1 MKRFIQIL
9 FLLLLVSGFAAAYE
23 YHMPVNVQSKMTPAV
38 LLPGDEAVL
47 AIEMVNGAASYAVGK
62 DAGVGNFAQ
71 GTLLSTPLNRTSL
84 KSTPVLEVLT
94 EDRQNLGMI
103 GPNDR
108 ITVYYKIRAAD
119 NISSGTYL
127 LDFQVV
133 GGYDIT
139 TINREILIKVDDTPV
154 SLARAETAA
163 STFNL
168 NVANPRENTL
178 NAVTIVPSAKG
189 IVFSPDQYYIGTMDP
204 DEVFTIS
211 FGIKSEDAAKSL
223 TRPANLSF
231 SAKFKNGDNW
241 HMSGAYVT
249 TYTPPQDNSTQSSYL
264 LPLGIVALVVIV
276 AGGYMY
282 RRRKLS
288 GKLNNKPSSNN
299 SNINKS
305 SDSVSSNSSNSKS
318 QNGKAS

>member
-1 MKRFIQIL
+1 M
-9 FLLLLVSGFAAAYE
+9 
-23 YHMPVNVQSKMTPAV
+23 
-38 LLPGDEAVL
+38 
-47 AIEMVNGAASYAVGK
+47 
-62 DAGVGNFAQ
+62 
-71 GTLLSTPLNRTSL
+71 
-84 KSTPVLEVLT
+84 KSTSELEVLT
-94 EDRQNLGMI
+94 EDSRDLGMI
-103 GPNDR
+103 GPNDK

-133 GGYDIT
+133 GGYDMT
-139 TINREILIKVDDTPV
+139 TINREIPIKVDDTPV

-189 IVFSPDQYYIGTMDP
+189 IVFSPDEYYIGTMDP

-211 FGIKSEDAAKSL
+211 FGIQSEDAAKTLQS
-223 TRPANLSF
+223 PANLSF
-231 SAKFKNGDNW
+231 RPSSRTETTGTCPEP
-241 HMSGAYVT
+241 YVT

-264 LPLGIVALVVIV
+264 LPVGAAALIVLI
-276 AGGYMY
+276 AGGYLY

-288 GKLNNKPSSNN
+288 SKT
-299 SNINKS
+299 
-305 SDSVSSNSSNSKS
+305 NSKS
-318 QNGKAS
+318 QNGNRAS